1 MLPSNSVSHLINL
14 FFMTNRSLHQHMQKN
29 VTTSFS
35 FIQFL
40 TTQFVRENGPV
51 NMKDIAQ
58 FLSITPA
65 STTTLVHGLVETGVL
80 VRIADKKDRRI
91 IRLRAT
97 VYGKKQLSDAE
108 NQAKKELKRIFLK
121 LSNNDRSHLVAVLEK
136 LSNVLAKEKSS
147 YGSDRPAQ
155 KNDQGDI

>member
-1 MLPSNSVSHLINL
+1 MPSKSVSHLINL

-29 VTTSFS
+29 VITSFS

-51 NMKDIAQ
+51 NMKDIAR
-58 FLSITPA
+58 FLSIAPA
-65 STTTLVHGLVETGVL
+65 SATSLVNGLVETGVL
-80 VRIADKKDRRI
+80 VRAADAKDRRI

-97 VYGKKQLSDAE
+97 VYGKKQLSNAE

-121 LSNNDRSHLVAVLEK
+121 LNNEDRKHLAAVLDK
-136 LSNVLAKEKSS
+136 LSKVLATEKST
-147 YGSDRPAQ
+147 
-155 KNDQGDI
+155 